1 MQAEASAKAK
11 RAPKN
16 GGCLYVW
23 NVWHGAHTID
33 LEPSNILQDNE
44 SMGIH
49 NSQRGNRK
57 PDKLVK
63 IFNLPMI
70 RETQFISRNPFHKSE
85 W

>member
-1 MQAEASAKAK
+1 MQAEASAKTK

-16 GGCLYVW
+16 GGCLYGW
-23 NVWHGAHTID
+23 NVWQGAHTID
-33 LEPSNILQDNE
+33 LEPSNILLDSE
-44 SMGIH
+44 RMGIH

-63 IFNLPMI
+63 ILNLPII
-70 RETQFISRNPFHKSE
+70 RETQFISRHQFHKSE